1 MLYLALNPQVRHQKS
16 TSQLRHQFFLCII
29 CTAKLPFHFTV
40 QTFFA
45 TTPVNQLMQT
55 CSVEIS
61 RIRKQMALR

>member
-1 MLYLALNPQVRHQKS
+1 MLYLSLNPKIRHQKG
-16 TSQLRHQFFLCII
+16 TSQLCYQFFLCII
-29 CTAKLPFHFTV
+29 RTAKLPFHFTV